1 VPAGALG
8 NVADVSFGGRLPYKW
23 VVASVFVIAMF
34 MDTMDVTV
42 VNVALPTIGRQL
54 HAGTSSIEWVVL
66 GYVLSLALWIPA
78 SGWIGDRIGTK
89 KVFLFA
95 LASFTAASM
104 ACGQARTL
112 HQLVAFRVLQG
123 VGGGMLTPVGT
134 AMLFRAFEPHER
146 AKASTV
152 LLVPTVLAPAIGPI
166 IGGILIESLSWRW
179 IFYINL
185 PAGVL
190 GLLIGIRGLREHAE
204 PSAGRFD
211 VPGFVLSGAG
221 LALLL
226 YALSEGPLQGWRST
240 GVLGS
245 AALGA
250 TAFALLVV
258 VELRTPEPML
268 DLRLYRD
275 RMFRSASLVLM
286 MMFGGFIGVLFL
298 LPLLLQGDGLFRLSP
313 LQSGLVTFPQAVGMI
328 VSSQI
333 VGRLHHRIGPR
344 RLIIG
349 GAVSFAVISC
359 GFLRVGLGTSL
370 WWVRAI
376 LFARGVSMA
385 FAFIPI
391 QAASYS
397 NIRSADTGRASALFS
412 TQRQVAAA
420 LGVALSATVLI
431 SRTTALT
438 AHATGPAALANA
450 QVAAFHD
457 AFAAAIVVA
466 FAAGLVG
473 FLIRDSDAAASMRAP
488 VVAED
493 LGPAVVE

>member
-1 VPAGALG
+1 
-8 NVADVSFGGRLPYKW
+8 
-23 VVASVFVIAMF
+23 M
-34 MDTMDVTV
+34 
-42 VNVALPTIGRQL
+42 
-54 HAGTSSIEWVVL
+54 
-66 GYVLSLALWIPA
+66 
-78 SGWIGDRIGTK
+78 
-89 KVFLFA
+89 
-95 LASFTAASM
+95 
-104 ACGQARTL
+104 
-112 HQLVAFRVLQG
+112 
-123 VGGGMLTPVGT
+123 
-134 AMLFRAFEPHER
+134 
-146 AKASTV
+146 
-152 LLVPTVLAPAIGPI
+152 
-166 IGGILIESLSWRW
+166 
-179 IFYINL
+179 
-185 PAGVL
+185 
-190 GLLIGIRGLREHAE
+190 
-204 PSAGRFD
+204 
-211 VPGFVLSGAG
+211 
-221 LALLL
+221 L
-226 YALSEGPLQGWRST
+226 YALSEGPLRGWRSS

-245 AALGA
+245 AAFGIV
-250 TAFALLVV
+250 AFALLVA

-298 LPLLLQGDGLFRLSP
+298 LPLLLQGDTLFRLSP

-333 VGRLHHRIGPR
+333 VGRIYHRIGPR

-359 GFLRVGLGTSL
+359 GFLRVDLGTSL

-391 QAASYS
+391 QAASYA

-431 SRTTALT
+431 SRTTALSK
-438 AHATGPAALANA
+438 HATGTIAVAHAEIAAY
-450 QVAAFHD
+450 HD

-466 FAAGLVG
+466 FAAGIVG
-473 FLIRDSDAAASMRAP
+473 MLIRDADAAASMRP
-488 VVAED
+488 VAMVED
-493 LGPAVVE
+493 LGPAVLD